1 MDGAVNRI
9 VDLTGVRVL
18 VTGHTGFKGSWLSY
32 WLNILGADV
41 YGYALKPKHQ
51 NDLFLSLKLDQV
63 VDHMVGD
70 IRDSKSLEDRFRN
83 VKPDLVFHLAAQ
95 PLVRQSYKDPKE
107 TFEINISGS
116 VNVLDAVRSTPSVK
130 ALVYVTSD
138 KCYKNVEQNIGYIE
152 SDQLGGDD
160 PYSASKAAAEIVFAA
175 YRKSFFS
182 GSDTPGLVSVR
193 AGNVIGGGDWSDDRI
208 IPDCIRSLQNNKAI
222 TIRNPKATRPWQH
235 VLDPL
240 NGYLMVASKLLNKS
254 GQVSSSYNFGPSAND
269 VHPVEVLVKKVI
281 TNWGSGEVI
290 IESSANNPH
299 EAELLQLDSSLARH
313 ELGWSPKWDFAT
325 TLSETVRWY
334 YEISRGGD
342 PRKLCHEQIDLFTS
356 TQVKVSR

>member
-51 NDLFLSLKLDQV
+51 NDLFLSLKLDEV
-63 VDHMVGD
+63 LDHMVGD

-107 TFEINISGS
+107 TFETNISGS

-182 GSDTPGLVSVR
+182 GSDAPGLVSVR

-254 GQVSSSYNFGPSAND
+254 GQVSSSYNFGPSADD

-281 TNWGSGEVI
+281 TNWGGGEVI

-356 TQVKVSR
+356 TEVKVSR

>member
-1 MDGAVNRI
+1 MNGI

-32 WLNILGADV
+32 WLHLLGAEV
-41 YGYALKPKHQ
+41 YGYALTPKHQ
-51 NDLFLSLKLDQV
+51 NDLFLSLNLDQV

-70 IRDSKSLEDRFRN
+70 IRDSKSLEDRFHN
-83 VKPDLVFHLAAQ
+83 VKPELVFHLAAQ
-95 PLVRQSYKDPKE
+95 PLVRQSYKDPRE
-107 TFEINISGS
+107 TFETNINGS
-116 VNVLDAVRSTPSVK
+116 VNVLEAVRKTSSVK

-138 KCYKNVEQNIGYIE
+138 KCYKNVEQNVGYLE
-152 SDQLGGDD
+152 KDQLGGDD

-175 YRKSFFS
+175 YRKSFFL
-182 GSDTPGLVSVR
+182 GSDAPGLVSVR

-222 TIRNPKATRPWQH
+222 KIRNPGATRPWQH

-240 NGYLMVASKLLNKS
+240 NGYLMVASKLINKS
-254 GQVSSSYNFGPSAND
+254 GQVSSSYNFGPSSDD
-269 VHPVEVLVKKVI
+269 VYRVEVLVNKVI
-281 TNWGSGEVI
+281 ANWGSGEFIV
-290 IESSANNPH
+290 ESSADNPH
-299 EAELLQLDSSLARH
+299 EAGLLQLDSSLARR
-313 ELGWSPKWDFAT
+313 ELGWSPRWDFAT

-334 YEISRGGD
+334 YEISRGAD

>member
-51 NDLFLSLKLDQV
+51 NDLFLSLKLDEV
-63 VDHMVGD
+63 LDHMVGD

-107 TFEINISGS
+107 TFETNISGS

-175 YRKSFFS
+175 YRKSFFRFRCTWS
-182 GSDTPGLVSVR
+182 SVGSCRKCDRWWRLV
-193 AGNVIGGGDWSDDRI
+193 
-208 IPDCIRSLQNNKAI
+208 
-222 TIRNPKATRPWQH
+222 
-235 VLDPL
+235 
-240 NGYLMVASKLLNKS
+240 
-254 GQVSSSYNFGPSAND
+254 
-269 VHPVEVLVKKVI
+269 
-281 TNWGSGEVI
+281 
-290 IESSANNPH
+290 
-299 EAELLQLDSSLARH
+299 
-313 ELGWSPKWDFAT
+313 
-325 TLSETVRWY
+325 
-334 YEISRGGD
+334 
-342 PRKLCHEQIDLFTS
+342 
-356 TQVKVSR
+356 

>member
-51 NDLFLSLKLDQV
+51 NDLFLSLKLDEV
-63 VDHMVGD
+63 LDHMVGD

-107 TFEINISGS
+107 TFETNISGS

-182 GSDTPGLVSVR
+182 GSDAPGLVSVR

-356 TQVKVSR
+356 TEVKVSR

>member
-51 NDLFLSLKLDQV
+51 NDLFLSLKLDEV
-63 VDHMVGD
+63 LDHMVGD

-107 TFEINISGS
+107 TFETNISGS

-182 GSDTPGLVSVR
+182 GSDAPGLVSVR

>member
-1 MDGAVNRI
+1 MNRI

-32 WLNILGADV
+32 WLHLLGAEV
-41 YGYALKPKHQ
+41 YGYALTPKHQ
-51 NDLFLSLKLDQV
+51 NDLFLSLNLDQV
-63 VDHMVGD
+63 VDHVVGD
-70 IRDSKSLEDRFRN
+70 ICDSKSLEDRFRS

-95 PLVRQSYKDPKE
+95 PLVRQSYKDPRE
-107 TFEINISGS
+107 TFETNINGS
-116 VNVLDAVRSTPSVK
+116 VNVLEAVRKTSSVK

-138 KCYKNVEQNIGYIE
+138 KCYKNVEQTVGYLE
-152 SDQLGGDD
+152 KDQLGGDD

-182 GSDTPGLVSVR
+182 GSDAPGLVSVR

-222 TIRNPKATRPWQH
+222 TIRNPGATRPWQH

-240 NGYLMVASKLLNKS
+240 NGYLMVASKLINKS
-254 GQVSSSYNFGPSAND
+254 GQVSSSYNFGPSSDD
-269 VHPVEVLVKKVI
+269 VYRVEVLVNKVI
-281 TNWGSGEVI
+281 ANWGSGEFIV
-290 IESSANNPH
+290 ESSADNPH
-299 EAELLQLDSSLARH
+299 EAGLLQLDSSLARR
-313 ELGWSPKWDFAT
+313 ELGWSPRWDFAT

-334 YEISRGGD
+334 YEISRGAD